1 MGIIPG
7 VTNPRNYN
15 KEAKMEN
22 KVINLVTKLDSYI
35 KDYLVLSH
43 KLKNK
48 GKLRLKPI
56 EVQKISI
63 QVKTTRRNILHTKH
77 RIQNLLNVPILEI
90 RYTLNGNLHE
100 ARLANMTQEEARTLL
115 EYMASKLNRKL
126 VILEIKE
133 ISTYIS
139 NVPL

>member
-90 RYTLNGNLHE
+90 RYTLNDNLHE